1 MLTILNMDILSIVGI
16 IIAFVAILSGSVME
30 GGHLGS
36 LFQLTAFVIVVGG
49 TVGAVLLQTTIPTFW
64 RSMVIVRW
72 VFVTPKVDFNETID
86 KIVNWSQLSR
96 REGLLAL
103 ENASEIE
110 TDLFSRKGLQMLV
123 DGNEPETIRDVM
135 ETEINTI
142 ERDDMQAA
150 KVFESMGGYSPTIGI
165 LGAVLGLIHVMNNLA
180 DPEKLGSGIATAF
193 VATIYGV
200 GLANL
205 ILLPIA
211 GKLKAQIRQQSTQFE
226 MTLEGIVSI
235 AEGENPRSLQAKLQS
250 YIGRA

>member
-1 MLTILNMDILSIVGI
+1 MDILSIVGI